1 MEVVY
6 HEMSQ
11 NIYCHVDPF
20 DTQVL
25 DPLGHHEKYSPCV
38 PLEICFE
45 VSRTTASSTA
55 RSLRRRTANPGK
67 IIDACWLE
75 TRNEYVTSYLS
86 QVLYFL
92 KIHEDKHSAIVETI
106 IDRGIRIRNL
116 DSKKG
121 PKVLRMTVDMKRY
134 HNWIRCE
141 DCSKEK
147 QLKRDALIKK
157 TLKRDRVVAYALDV
171 CPICL
176 EEFVVGLKDVRS
188 MPCTHV
194 FHENCI
200 WRWFERSHLNC
211 PICRF
216 EIFIE
221 PGSQGEGDIRD
232 FNMLRIV
239 LLAVRQSTTDL
250 HHRQNP
256 NPQKTRYL
264 KECCRRS
271 STASAT
277 MARSHKPPLT
287 RSDPKSNGSRPTKL
301 AHLGFPAHR
310 TKT

>member
-11 NIYCHVDPF
+11 NIYYHVDPL

-38 PLEICFE
+38 PLEMCFE

-55 RSLRRRTANPGK
+55 RSLGRRTLVHQSEVQGRSYKGK

-75 TRNEYVTSYLS
+75 TRNEYVTPHLS

-92 KIHEDKHSAIVETI
+92 KIHEDKHSAMVETI
-106 IDRGIRIRNL
+106 IDRGILIRNL

-121 PKVLRMTVDMKRY
+121 PKVLSMTVDMKRY

-157 TLKRDRVVAYALDV
+157 TLKRVRVVAYADDVNEEERGRGRKRRCIVRESEV

-176 EEFVVGLKDVRS
+176 EEFVVGLEDVRS

-200 WRWFERSHLNC
+200 WRWFERSHLDC
-211 PICRF
+211 PICPF
-216 EIFIE
+216 DIFIE
-221 PGSQGEGDIRD
+221 PGSHGEGDIR
-232 FNMLRIV
+232 V
-239 LLAVRQSTTDL
+239 
-250 HHRQNP
+250 
-256 NPQKTRYL
+256 
-264 KECCRRS
+264 
-271 STASAT
+271 
-277 MARSHKPPLT
+277 
-287 RSDPKSNGSRPTKL
+287 
-301 AHLGFPAHR
+301 
-310 TKT
+310 